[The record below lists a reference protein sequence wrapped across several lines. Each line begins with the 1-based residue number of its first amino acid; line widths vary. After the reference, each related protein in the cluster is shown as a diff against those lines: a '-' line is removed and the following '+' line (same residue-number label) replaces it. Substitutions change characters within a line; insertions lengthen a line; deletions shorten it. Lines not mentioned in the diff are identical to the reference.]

1 METIRETIRKKRKET
16 IRKSIRK
23 SNRVPLGQPGARKTR
38 GQS

>member
-16 IRKSIRK
+16 IRKTIRK
-23 SNRVPLGQPGARKTR
+23 SNRVPLAQPGARKTR